1 MHAVFAASLA
11 SDVLRSILWKSQ
23 ICQKLIQLA
32 QYIQNLVFWSEFVC
46 NTLLVSF
53 HRCMYFKVMRGSIAW
68 FGAKWFLHFECW
80 CSLNLNRWLQLSL
93 PLDLLNLI
101 FLIHSRLAE
110 IAMPQRHMLRAQIHK
125 YTHKMHYD
133 ITLPACHYYNP
144 KNNTQTLRI
153 TQRVKKVCLW

>member
-32 QYIQNLVFWSEFVC
+32 QYIQNLVFWSDFVC

-53 HRCMYFKVMRGSIAW
+53 HRCMYFKVMRCSIAW
-68 FGAKWFLHFECW
+68 FGAISPFWMLVF
-80 CSLNLNRWLQLSL
+80 SQLESVASIIP

-125 YTHKMHYD
+125 YTHKMLYE